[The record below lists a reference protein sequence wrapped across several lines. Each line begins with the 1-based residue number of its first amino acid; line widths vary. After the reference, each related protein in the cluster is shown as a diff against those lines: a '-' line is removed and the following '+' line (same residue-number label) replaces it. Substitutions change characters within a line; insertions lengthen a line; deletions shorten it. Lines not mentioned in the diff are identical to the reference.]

1 MLMALLSVPPYASAQ
16 SSTSWDRLATPL
28 VAHLDHRQGMP
39 EGAGIALARDR
50 DGFIWIGSDG
60 GLARWDGY
68 TMRVFRHKQDDP
80 HSLPNT
86 LIRRLMV
93 DGAGQL
99 WALMVNGGVARYDAT
114 IDGFHE
120 YPSEPTGIGR
130 LLGFAMDGKGGLW
143 IDAINGVSRL
153 DLATGIWQRQD
164 TGLLDKP
171 TDYNNGFIAGRDG
184 SLWFAR
190 GARLARWRNGT
201 VDFVAL
207 PQTTEDLPAS
217 AWAVTALTETS
228 DGLIWYGTYGGHI
241 GQVDPMM
248 MSAHLI
254 PQAAQQGSQ
263 TSAIIELPS
272 GSLCFAFQ
280 ESGGAT
286 IYRPGSDHTIRLTSA
301 NGLADDD
308 ARSLVADPS
317 GLLFVGTIRGVDIF
331 APSERAVVTL
341 GYRPEANN
349 GLSEADVTKILPRSD
364 GTVWFG
370 LRKRGID
377 VFRPDIGRIRF
388 IPMAN
393 DRRAGAGANRFYSM
407 ADDTDGTVMGSSERG
422 IVRVNP
428 GGTEM
433 QLYEGSIERGI
444 AILITESGKWVGT
457 KERGVEKVD
466 DKGHVLMGYSNN
478 PSDPDS
484 LADSFVLAL
493 MNADATHIWVCMA
506 HGLDLL
512 DVTTG
517 KARHF
522 RHDPN
527 DPTSLPDYQ
536 VWSVL
541 RDSFGKVWVGTG
553 GNGIGVLDLTSSQDH
568 PIFHQIGLAQGLPN
582 ANIDSLLRDGRG
594 RIWASTDDGI
604 AVLDEATM
612 KVERTLTPADGK
624 VITNYWQGSDALL
637 PDGTLMFGGEGGVSI
652 IHPER
657 LTDWTYKPPVRV
669 TEIKVGGQAQA
680 PNAPIVLTPTA
691 RRVEVEFAALD
702 YSAPQENKYEYR
714 LEGYDSDWITTG
726 ADRRVA
732 LYQNLPPGSYR
743 LLLRGSNR
751 AGMWVDPL
759 ILPIT
764 VLPAWY
770 QTIWCEIAEFLGVLL
785 LIYGAVQLRTSALR
799 QRRVQLEREVAERTQ
814 QLAITAETLRLA
826 NAELDRL
833 AHHDPLT
840 GLGNRRRFLQMADE
854 LIALARRHG
863 RPCSVL
869 MVDLDHFKRINDTHG
884 HAAGD
889 ETLRAVARCLVG
901 SLREIDIVARFG
913 GEEMAAFLPE
923 TDLAD
928 ACLAAERFRQALEN
942 LEIHHES
949 TLIRVTASIGV
960 ASWVETES
968 AIEPALERADIALY
982 RVKQGGRNGV
992 AAEPPLAPSLWIP
1005 GSEAGQDIT
1014 PN

>member
-1 MLMALLSVPPYASAQ
+1 
-16 SSTSWDRLATPL
+16 
-28 VAHLDHRQGMP
+28 MP
-39 EGAGIALARDR
+39 EGPGTALARDH
-50 DGFIWIGSDG
+50 DGFIWIGSEG

-68 TMRVFRHKQDDP
+68 TMHVFRHEQDNP

-86 LIRRLMV
+86 LIRRLML
-93 DGAGQL
+93 DESGQL
-99 WALMVNGGVARYDAT
+99 WILMVNGAVARYDAA
-114 IDGFHE
+114 IDGFQP
-120 YPSEPTGIGR
+120 YPSEPTGLGR

-143 IDAINGVSRL
+143 LDALKGMSRL

-164 TGLLDKP
+164 IGRLEKP
-171 TDYNNGFIAGRDG
+171 TDYNSGFTASRDG

-190 GARLARWRNGT
+190 GSRLARLRNGM
-201 VDFVAL
+201 VDFVEL
-207 PQTTEDLPAS
+207 PKTAEDLPAS

-228 DGLIWYGTYGGHI
+228 DGSIWYGTYGGHI
-241 GQVDPMM
+241 GQVDPSL
-248 MSAHLI
+248 MSGHLV
-254 PQAAQQGSQ
+254 PQAAQPGTQ

-286 IYRPGSDHTIRLTSA
+286 IYHPGADHIIRLTSA

-341 GYRPEANN
+341 GYRPEASN
-349 GLSEADVTKILPRSD
+349 GLSEADVTKILPRPD

-377 VFRPDIGRIRF
+377 VFRPDIGRIRLV
-388 IPMAN
+388 PMAN
-393 DRRAGAGANRFYSM
+393 DKRVGAGANRFYFM
-407 ADDTDGTVMGSSERG
+407 TEDTDGSVIGTSERG
-422 IVRVNP
+422 IVRVNSA
-428 GGTEM
+428 GTEM
-433 QLYEGSIERGI
+433 QLYDGSVERGI
-444 AILITESGKWVGT
+444 SVLVTESGKWVGT
-457 KERGVEKVD
+457 SERGVEKID
-466 DKGHVLMGYSNN
+466 NTGHVLMSYSNN
-478 PSDPDS
+478 PSDPES
-484 LADSFVLAL
+484 LADSFVIGL
-493 MNADATHIWVCMA
+493 MNADSTHIWVCLA

-522 RHDPN
+522 RHNPN
-527 DPTSLPDYQ
+527 DPTSLPDDQ
-536 VWSVL
+536 VWSML
-541 RDSFGKVWVGTG
+541 HDRFGRVWVGTG
-553 GNGIGVLDLTSSQDH
+553 GNGIGVLDPSTSADN
-568 PIFHQIGLAQGLPN
+568 PVFHRIGLAEGLPN
-582 ANIDSLLRDGRG
+582 ANIDSLLRDGQG

-604 AVLDEATM
+604 AVLDETTM
-612 KVERTLTPADGK
+612 QVQRSLTPADGE
-624 VITNYWQGSDALL
+624 VITNYWQGSAALL
-637 PDGTLMFGGEGGVSI
+637 SDGTLMFGGEGGVSI

-669 TEIKVGGQAQA
+669 TDIKVGGHRQA
-680 PNAPIVLTPTA
+680 PNLPIVLTPTA

-702 YSAPQENKYEYR
+702 YSAPEENKYQYR
-714 LEGYDSDWITTG
+714 LEGYDSDWIIAS

-770 QTIWCEIAEFLGVLL
+770 QTIWCEIAEVLGAALL
-785 LIYGAVQLRTSALR
+785 VYGAVQLRTSALR

-814 QLAITAETLRLA
+814 QLAISAETLRLA

-840 GLGNRRRFLQMADE
+840 GLGNRRRFLHMADE

-889 ETLRAVARCLVG
+889 ETLRAVARCLIG
-901 SLREIDIVARFG
+901 ALREIDIVARFG

-928 ACLAAERFRQALEN
+928 ACLAAERFRQALET
-942 LEIHHES
+942 LEIHYENKV
-949 TLIRVTASIGV
+949 IQVTASIGV
-960 ASWVETES
+960 ASWVETET

-982 RVKQGGRNGV
+982 RVKKGGRNGV
-992 AAEPPLAPSLWIP
+992 AAEPPLSPSLWIS
-1005 GSEAGQDIT
+1005 GREAGQDIT

>member
-1 MLMALLSVPPYASAQ
+1 M
-16 SSTSWDRLATPL
+16 SWDRLATPL
-28 VAHLDHRQGMP
+28 VAHLDQRQGMP
-39 EGAGIALARDR
+39 EGPGTALARDH
-50 DGFIWIGSDG
+50 DGFIWIGSEG

-68 TMRVFRHKQDDP
+68 TMHVFRHEQDDP

-86 LIRRLMV
+86 LIRRLIV
-93 DGAGQL
+93 DDAGQL
-99 WALMVNGGVARYDAT
+99 WILMVNGAVARYDAA
-114 IDGFHE
+114 IDGFQS
-120 YPSEPTGIGR
+120 YPSEPSGIGR

-143 IDAINGVSRL
+143 LDGLNGVARL

-164 TGLLDKP
+164 ARALGKP
-171 TDYNNGFIAGRDG
+171 NDYNSGFTAGRDG

-190 GARLARWRNGT
+190 GTRLARWRSGA
-201 VDFVAL
+201 VDFVEL
-207 PQTTEDLPAS
+207 PKTMEDLPAS
-217 AWAVTALTETS
+217 AWAVTALTQAS
-228 DGLIWYGTYGGHI
+228 DGSIWYGTYGGHI
-241 GQVDPMM
+241 GQVDPSI
-248 MSAHLI
+248 MSAHLV
-254 PQAAQQGSQ
+254 PQAAEPGTQ
-263 TSAIIELPS
+263 TSAIIELPN

-286 IYRPGSDHTIRLTSA
+286 IYHPGADHTIRLTSA

-331 APSERAVVTL
+331 APSERAVITL
-341 GYRPEANN
+341 GYRPEASN
-349 GLSEADVTKILPRSD
+349 GLTEADVTKILPRPD

-388 IPMAN
+388 VPMAN
-393 DRRAGAGANRFYSM
+393 DKRAGAGANRFYSM
-407 ADDTDGTVMGSSERG
+407 TADTDGSVIGSSERG
-422 IVRVNP
+422 MVRVDP
-428 GGTEM
+428 AGTEM
-433 QLYEGSIERGI
+433 RLYDGSVERGI
-444 AILITESGKWVGT
+444 SVLVTDSGTWVGT
-457 KERGVEKVD
+457 SERGVEKID
-466 DKGHVLMGYSNN
+466 DTGQVLMGYSNN
-478 PSDPDS
+478 PRDPDS
-484 LADSFVLAL
+484 LADSVVLNL
-493 MNADATHIWVCMA
+493 MEADQTHIWVCMA

-527 DPTSLPDYQ
+527 DPTSLPDDQ
-536 VWSVL
+536 VWSML
-541 RDSFGKVWVGTG
+541 RDRFGRVWVGTG
-553 GNGIGVLDLTSSQDH
+553 GNGIGVMDPRQSPDH
-568 PIFHQIGLAQGLPN
+568 PIFHRIGLAQGLPN
-582 ANIDSLLRDGRG
+582 ANIDSLLQDGQS

-604 AVLDEATM
+604 AVLDETTM
-612 KVERTLTPADGK
+612 TVERTLTPADGE
-624 VITNYWQGSDALL
+624 VITNYWQGSSALL

-669 TEIKVGGQAQA
+669 TEIKVGGHHQA
-680 PNAPIVLTPTA
+680 PNRPIVLTPTE

-702 YSAPQENKYEYR
+702 YSAPEENKYEYR
-714 LEGYDSDWITTG
+714 LEGYDSDWINASAT
-726 ADRRVA
+726 RRVA

-751 AGMWVDPL
+751 AGIWVDPL

-770 QTIWCEIAEFLGVLL
+770 QTIWCEIAEILGVLL

-799 QRRVQLEREVAERTQ
+799 QRRMQLEREVAERTQ

-889 ETLRAVARCLVG
+889 ETLRAAARCLVG
-901 SLREIDIVARFG
+901 ALREIDIVARFG

-928 ACLAAERFRQALEN
+928 ACLAADRFRQALEN
-942 LEIHHES
+942 LDIQYEDKLIH
-949 TLIRVTASIGV
+949 VTASIGV

-982 RVKQGGRNGV
+982 RVKNSGRNGV

-1005 GSEAGQDIT
+1005 GSETGQGIT
-1014 PN
+1014 PS